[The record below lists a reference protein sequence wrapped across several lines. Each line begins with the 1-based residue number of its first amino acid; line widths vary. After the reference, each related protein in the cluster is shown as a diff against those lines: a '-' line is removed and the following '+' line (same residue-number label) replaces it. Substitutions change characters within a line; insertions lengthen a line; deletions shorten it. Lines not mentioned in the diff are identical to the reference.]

1 MLTSKAIYNINKGSK
16 TFFMF
21 YVITKV
27 MGISIKR
34 RIPYEEV
41 AGITVSKLGSEFVI
55 HVPNEYDY
63 RFSSPDKSELIF

>member
-1 MLTSKAIYNINKGSK
+1 MLTSKAIYNINKG
-16 TFFMF
+16 
-21 YVITKV
+21 I